1 MLVATHLFLASRLK
15 ISLIEAVKILIKQQL
30 NIQDFCLST
39 KEDPRRA
46 SYVVQDKISGSGLS
60 EVAQLCSAESGTLV
74 SYKDGACADK
84 TFAQPQPLELGHGV
98 VADWHCY
105 WLAL

>member
-1 MLVATHLFLASRLK
+1 MCPSLEHSFGRLHGPLASKMLVATHLFSASRLK

-30 NIQDFCLST
+30 KIQDFCLST

-46 SYVVQDKISGSGLS
+46 SSVYVVQDKVSGSGLS
-60 EVAQLCSAESGTLV
+60 EVAPHCSAEDGTRV

-84 TFAQPQPLELGHGV
+84 TFA
-98 VADWHCY
+98 
-105 WLAL
+105 